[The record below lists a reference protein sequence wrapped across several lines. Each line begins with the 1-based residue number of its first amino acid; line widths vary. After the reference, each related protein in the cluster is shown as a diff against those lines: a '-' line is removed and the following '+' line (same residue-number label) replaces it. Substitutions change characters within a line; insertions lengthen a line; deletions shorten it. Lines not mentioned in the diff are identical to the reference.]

1 VAVSNANANANTTP
15 ATTAAAGAASSATNR
30 TQRGRNGNVHASERT
45 TSPEPDEVKVGEMG
59 GMSGSGVR
67 DGDGDVREY
76 EEKRDR

>member
-1 VAVSNANANANTTP
+1 
-15 ATTAAAGAASSATNR
+15 
-30 TQRGRNGNVHASERT
+30 VHASERT

-59 GMSGSGVR
+59 GIGGIGGSGVR